1 MILRIVIS
9 GVYVDNL
16 LIQKTLTRSTLQ
28 FGTDERD
35 LLLFVHH
42 LSLL

>member
-16 LIQKTLTRSTLQ
+16 LIQKTLTRSNIQ
-28 FGTDERD
+28 FGTD
-35 LLLFVHH
+35 
-42 LSLL
+42 